1 MNLMKEIMGSYKES
15 MAISV
20 DPLGEVLHL
29 LRMSG
34 IFYSRSEVTAPFGVE
49 VPQFPTNMVFHVALA
64 GQAWLEIEGE
74 EPQLLQAGDIA
85 LVPHGD
91 GHKMVSEVG
100 GPTMSILDMPRQK
113 ISERYELITN
123 DGGGAH
129 TTMICVPTRFDHPAA
144 HQLVQLLPKLIYIQ
158 AWRSSYFESTQS
170 ILRLMAAEAKSLRLG
185 GETVI
190 TRLADVMVIQ
200 ALRSWIEEDPMAQT
214 GWLGAL
220 QDEHIGN
227 AILAIHKEPERAWS
241 VATLAKE
248 VAMSRS
254 VFAARFKQLVEES
267 PMQYVTRWRMNI
279 AMTLLRE
286 NDLSLAELAERLG
299 YQSEATFSRAFKRAM
314 GVSPGAVR
322 RNDNAFDLQLG

>member
-1 MNLMKEIMGSYKES
+1 MKELMGSYEES
-15 MAISV
+15 MLKSV

-49 VPQFPTNMVFHVALA
+49 VPRFPTNMVFHVAIA
-64 GQAWLEIEGE
+64 GKTWLEIEGE
-74 EPQLLQAGDIA
+74 EPQLLQPGDMA

-100 GPTMSILDMPRQK
+100 GSTMSILDMPRQK

-123 DGGGAH
+123 NGDGAH
-129 TTMICVPTRFDHPAA
+129 TSMICVATRFDHPAA
-144 HQLVQLLPKLIYIQ
+144 HQLVQLLPKFIYIQ
-158 AWRSSYFESTQS
+158 AWRSPHFEWIQS
-170 ILRLMAAEAKSLRLG
+170 SLRLMAAEAKALRLG

-190 TRLADVMVIQ
+190 TRLADIMVIQ
-200 ALRSWIEEDPMAQT
+200 AIRSWIEEDPMAQT

-220 QDEHIGN
+220 QDKHIGN
-227 AILAIHKEPERAWS
+227 AILAIQREPERIWS

-254 VFAARFKQLVEES
+254 AFAARFKELVEES
-267 PMQYVTRWRMNI
+267 PMQYVTRWRMNV
-279 AMTLLRE
+279 ALTWLRDS
-286 NDLSLAELAERLG
+286 DLSLMEVAERLG
-299 YQSEATFSRAFKRAM
+299 YQSEAAFSRAFKRTI
-314 GVSPGAVR
+314 GISPGGAR
-322 RNDNAFDLQLG
+322 RKGHALNLHKI